1 MRGQTPTYTYGKFM
15 VEVLMRKDFG
25 GLKPD
30 SESAYK
36 VLGKIGSGEI
46 VTVDVKDHKRRS
58 VQQHRLFFALLNRA
72 FDNQEYYPTLETF
85 RYALLIRLGYYE
97 EFKFMDG
104 EVIPIPKSLAFAS
117 MTREEFSRL
126 MDDAA
131 EAIEVMLGMDKDELL
146 AEVFSE

>member
-1 MRGQTPTYTYGKFM
+1 M

-36 VLGKIGSGEI
+36 VLGKIGAGAV
-46 VTVDVKDHKRRS
+46 VTVDVKDPRRRS
-58 VQQHRLFFALLNRA
+58 VQQHRLFFTLLNRA

-85 RYALLIRLGYYE
+85 RYALTVRLGYFE
-97 EFKFMDG
+97 KFKFLDG
-104 EVIPIPKSLAFAS
+104 EVILIPKSLAFAN

-131 EAIEVMLGMDKDELL
+131 AAIEEMRGMGKDELL
-146 AEVFSE
+146 AEVHST

>member
-1 MRGQTPTYTYGKFM
+1 M

-36 VLGKIGSGEI
+36 VLGKIGAGAV
-46 VTVDVKDHKRRS
+46 VTVDVKDPRRRS
-58 VQQHRLFFALLNRA
+58 VQQHRLFFTLLNRA
-72 FDNQEYYPTLETF
+72 FDNQEYYPTLEMF
-85 RYALLIRLGYYE
+85 RYALTVRLGYFE
-97 EFKFMDG
+97 KFKFLDG
-104 EVIPIPKSLAFAS
+104 EVILIPKSLAFAN

-131 EAIEVMLGMDKDELL
+131 AAIEEMLGMGKDELL
-146 AEVFSE
+146 AEVHST

>member
-1 MRGQTPTYTYGKFM
+1 MRGQTPTYTYGEFM

-72 FDNQEYYPTLETF
+72 FDNQEYYPTLEMF
-85 RYALLIRLGYYE
+85 RYALTVRLGYFE
-97 EFKFMDG
+97 KFKFLDG
-104 EVIPIPKSLAFAS
+104 EVIPIPKSLAFAN
-117 MTREEFSRL
+117 MTHEEFSNF
-126 MDDAA
+126 MDKAA
-131 EAIEVMLGMDKDELL
+131 EAIGVMLGMDKVELL
-146 AEVFSE
+146 AEVYS

>member
-1 MRGQTPTYTYGKFM
+1 M

-36 VLGKIGSGEI
+36 VLGKIGAGAV
-46 VTVDVKDHKRRS
+46 VTVDVKDPRRRS
-58 VQQHRLFFALLNRA
+58 VQQHRLFFTLLNRA

-85 RYALLIRLGYYE
+85 RYALTVRLGYFE
-97 EFKFMDG
+97 KFKFLDG
-104 EVIPIPKSLAFAS
+104 EVILIPKSLAFAN

-131 EAIEVMLGMDKDELL
+131 AAIEEMLGMGKDELL
-146 AEVFSE
+146 AEVHST

>member
-1 MRGQTPTYTYGKFM
+1 M

-72 FDNQEYYPTLETF
+72 FDNQEYYPTLEMF
-85 RYALLIRLGYYE
+85 RYALTVRLGYFE
-97 EFKFMDG
+97 KFKFLDG
-104 EVIPIPKSLAFAS
+104 KVITIPKSLAFANMS
-117 MTREEFSRL
+117 HEEFSNF
-126 MDDAA
+126 MDKAA
-131 EAIEVMLGMDKDELL
+131 EAIGVMLGMDKVELL
-146 AEVFSE
+146 AEVYS

>member
-1 MRGQTPTYTYGKFM
+1 M

-36 VLGKIGSGEI
+36 VLGKIGAGAV
-46 VTVDVKDHKRRS
+46 VTVDVKDPRRRS
-58 VQQHRLFFALLNRA
+58 VQQHRLFFTLLNRA

-85 RYALLIRLGYYE
+85 RYALTVRLGYFE
-97 EFKFMDG
+97 KFKFLDG
-104 EVIPIPKSLAFAS
+104 EVILIPKSLAFAN

-131 EAIEVMLGMDKDELL
+131 AAIEEMLGMGKDELL
-146 AEVFSE
+146 ADVHST

>member
-1 MRGQTPTYTYGKFM
+1 M

-72 FDNQEYYPTLETF
+72 FDNQEYYPTLEMF
-85 RYALLIRLGYYE
+85 RYALTVRLGYFE
-97 EFKFMDG
+97 KFKFIDG
-104 EVIPIPKSLAFAS
+104 EVIPIPKSLAFANMS
-117 MTREEFSRL
+117 HEEFSNF
-126 MDDAA
+126 MDKAA
-131 EAIEVMLGMDKDELL
+131 EAIGVMLGMDKVELL
-146 AEVFSE
+146 AEVYS